1 MKFLDGQIF
10 FALLVSLIL
19 AWIAGWWVTR
29 RYTAKVLELM
39 QSGLEPTEPP
49 LIPNDPDRDPIKG
62 VAKNTATSNL
72 TEQNRLAFWRLRW
85 IFVLISAV
93 LAGIIA
99 IIAQSTYV
107 ETGFGWRRFGVL
119 SLVYLWPCIPGI
131 GLLERW
137 SRFKILMFSSGFILF
152 AAIVVI
158 LNSNENQPVG
168 EVLSWLSREQLPAL
182 IFVFFMTGSRLRTVG
197 PYLLVVFFLLT
208 ISSLL
213 GLSALE
219 QLINQGSDTWLAT
232 LVYASNVTTIF
243 ILFSVLPW
251 LLAFFPIRYW
261 AQRLA
266 EAYRNKAFS
275 EPLYLFAGLWG
286 IALLFQA
293 MMLSHSIGG
302 MAYWV
307 LCAWLI
313 IPAAVQLMKRSL
325 QPRIQPPTL
334 LLLRV
339 FRPDDAIRSLFDSV
353 VERWRY
359 SGNTVMIAG
368 KDLALRTLEPNE
380 LFAFF
385 SGHLK
390 DRFISDDD
398 KLSQAYQNL
407 DMQADPDGRYR
418 VNEFFCFDHTWKIV
432 LAKLVDKTDC
442 VLMDLRGYTAER
454 HGCTHELKVLSNQ
467 SHLRKLVILHDRH
480 TEKNTAEQLLLNSQV
495 DIEWINSETHPK
507 ALKQA
512 VLSALL
518 SA

>member
-10 FALLVSLIL
+10 FALLASLVL
-19 AWIAGWWVTR
+19 AWIAGWWVAR
-29 RYTAKVLELM
+29 RYTDKVLELM
-39 QSGLEPTEPP
+39 QSGLEPTDPP
-49 LIPNDPDRDPIKG
+49 STPNDPDPDQTKDL
-62 VAKNTATSNL
+62 AKNTAISNL
-72 TEQNRLAFWRLRW
+72 TEQNRLAFWRLRGV
-85 IFVLISAV
+85 FVLISVV
-93 LAGIIA
+93 LAGSIA
-99 IIAQSTYV
+99 LVAQSTYI

-119 SLVYLWPCIPGI
+119 SLIYLWPCIPSI

-137 SRFKILMFSSGFILF
+137 SRFKILVFSFGFILF
-152 AAIVVI
+152 AAIVMI
-158 LNSNENQPVG
+158 LNSNENQKVG
-168 EVLSWLSREQLPAL
+168 EVLSWLSGEQLPAL
-182 IFVFFMTGSRLRTVG
+182 IFVFFMTGARLRSVG

-208 ISSLL
+208 TSSLMGL
-213 GLSALE
+213 GALE
-219 QLINQGSDTWLAT
+219 QLINKGTDTWLAH
-232 LVYASNVTTIF
+232 LVYASNPPTVF
-243 ILFSVLPW
+243 ILFSILPW
-251 LLAFFPIRYW
+251 LLAFYPIRYF

-293 MMLSHSIGG
+293 MMLSHSIGL
-302 MAYWV
+302 MAYWS
-307 LCAWLI
+307 LLAWLI
-313 IPAAVQLMKRSL
+313 IPVAVQLMKTSL

-339 FRPDDAIRSLFDSV
+339 FRSDDTIKSLFDSV

-368 KDLALRTLEPNE
+368 KDLALSTLEPDE

-385 SGHLK
+385 SCHLK
-390 DRFISDDD
+390 DRFISDEH
-398 KLSQAYQNL
+398 KLLQAYQAL

-432 LAKLVDKTDC
+432 LAKLVDKADC
-442 VLMDLRGYTAER
+442 VLMDLRSYNADR

-467 SHLRKLVILHDRH
+467 PHLRKLVILYDRH
-480 TEKNTAEQLLLNSQV
+480 TEKNLAEQLLLNSQIKIV
-495 DIEWINSETHPK
+495 WINSETHPK